1 MRAVGGHQMAP
12 PHSPGV
18 APDAPLD
25 AALAYAA
32 RGWRVVPIIPGQKR
46 PPLGQWTEVATCDP
60 DRIRQWWG
68 GRYADHGVGIVCGWN
83 AERTACLF
91 VVDIDEGHTD
101 GVSGGD
107 TLAELEAVHGA
118 LPATMEVVTGSG
130 GRHLYFVADEEVGTG
145 ANRLG
150 PGVDTRGEGG
160 QVLAPPTFH
169 PNGTRYEWEASSAAE
184 PASAPA
190 WLLDL
195 LRPAAP
201 PTPPPA
207 LPAAA
212 DAVGQRPG
220 DLWAAQTTWAELLE
234 VDGWT
239 LHHVDRDG
247 EQHWTRP
254 GKDRREGTSATLG
267 YRGSDVLK
275 VFTSSVPWLT
285 PDATYSRLGY
295 LAARDH
301 NGDHRAAA
309 RALAAEG
316 WTTRPDDDLDAI
328 LPSTAATPPAATPE
342 GDEGR
347 WVEADG
353 ETIASIL
360 DGDFTRPE
368 ATELLRSDGQGLLY
382 PGKVHSFIGEPG
394 AGKTWLAL
402 IAILRALQAGDEAM
416 YIDWEDSVETAILR
430 LTALGATR
438 QQVMPDRFHYITPGM
453 SAKGGSVPDA
463 IIEVAKRCRLVVI
476 DSVGEAMADVGVT
489 QNDDDAVALWGRR
502 VPRSLART
510 GATVVTL
517 DHVPKDKE
525 KRGHWAIG
533 SQRKLAAIDGAAYG
547 VTTVVPFS
555 RSKEGIVKI
564 TVAKDRPGTFPRG
577 SAVAIMEMRPAGD
590 GIHFTLKKDGGDM
603 DDGKWRP
610 THLMERVSR
619 YVEAAGDEAPSGRQ
633 ILADVGGKT
642 DHLRVALS
650 ALVEDGHLVVER
662 REGRGGGQV
671 YRCERPF
678 RDALDEGLDLP
689 ISEPRPTAP
698 NRAPGA
704 VHETAPPTAPP
715 VGGRGAVRGSEG
727 SLPIGEPRP
736 TLDLDY
742 EPII

>member
-46 PPLGQWTEVATCDP
+46 PPLGQWTDVATCDP

-91 VVDIDEGHTD
+91 VVDVDEGHTD

-107 TLAELEAVHGA
+107 TLAELEAAHGA

-160 QVLAPPTFH
+160 QVLAPPTYH

-195 LRPAAP
+195 LRPTAP

-316 WTTRPDDDLDAI
+316 WTIRPDDDLDAI

-342 GDEGR
+342 GDGWPIAGR
-347 WVEADG
+347 ADIEAVLSG
-353 ETIASIL
+353 SWEPPTPSIL
-360 DGDFTRPE
+360 H
-368 ATELLRSDGQGLLY
+368 RSDGQALIY
-382 PGKVHSFIGEPG
+382 PGKVHSLSGEPG
-394 AGKTWLAL
+394 AAKTWVALHAVAEVLAGGGRAAL
-402 IAILRALQAGDEAM
+402 IDHEDRLDTAVRRLAGMGVAAE
-416 YIDWEDSVETAILR
+416 IIIE
-430 LTALGATR
+430 
-438 QQVMPDRFHYITPGM
+438 RFAYVTPTF
-453 SAKGGSVPDA
+453 AVKGGGLPVNVIDA
-463 IIEVAKRCRLVVI
+463 AAACDLVVI
-476 DSVGEAMADVGVT
+476 DSLGEALAHTGLN
-489 QNDDDAVALWGRR
+489 QNDDGEVANYLQRVARRCADGGAAVL
-502 VPRSLART
+502 L
-510 GATVVTL
+510 L
-517 DHVPKDKE
+517 DHVTKDSE
-525 KRGHWAIG
+525 NRGRWSIG
-533 SQRKLAAIDGAAYG
+533 SQRKLAAIDGAAYTAQAIKALTMDSDG
-547 VTTVVPFS
+547 L
-555 RSKEGIVKI
+555 VKVI
-564 TVAKDRPGTFPRG
+564 CAKDRGGNYRQG
-577 SAVAIMEMRPAGD
+577 STVAMITLTPNAAGVHIAIEATE
-590 GIHFTLKKDGGDM
+590 GSEIGGRF
-603 DDGKWRP
+603 RP
-610 THLMERVSR
+610 TFYMEKVSR
-619 YVEAAGDEAPSGRQ
+619 YLEGLAVGVSKRTIAGDVEGKATVIRAA
-633 ILADVGGKT
+633 LDV
-642 DHLRVALS
+642 
-650 ALVEDGHLVVER
+650 LVEEGFVAAETRV
-662 REGRGGGQV
+662 GRGGGNL
-671 YRCERPF
+671 YRSIEKY
-678 RDALDEGLDLP
+678 RDDVTT
-689 ISEPRPTAP
+689 EPRPTAS
-698 NRAPGA
+698 NRVPDA
-704 VHETAPPTAPP
+704 VAKPRPENTPPPT
-715 VGGRGAVRGSEG
+715 GGGFGDAVRTGPENTPETRTAS
-727 SLPIGEPRP
+727 R
-736 TLDLDY
+736 THFDLDY